1 MCGVCKARCGTAHAT
16 CEKENVCN
24 ISTESKA
31 GKAPIAIFTSRE
43 RQNRAGRSGAGLG
56 GGGRGIEKLQLLMV
70 GSRRLGGVTNLESDK
85 HAGKPG
91 DLIGTCVFEK
101 DACKT
106 TRICQARMLSPRIF
120 LHRPRT
126 GPRTAAR
133 VSSCL
138 SKAQSP
144 PSRISRRVPVGQ
156 LHFSDVISYSNCT
169 FL

>member
-1 MCGVCKARCGTAHAT
+1 MWCVCKARCGTAHAT

-70 GSRRLGGVTNLESDK
+70 GSRRLRDLTNQESDK

-91 DLIGTCVFEK
+91 AFANGHAAPLFDSHDALVAAHCRRRWRRGRGAARLDLP
-101 DACKT
+101 AHL
-106 TRICQARMLSPRIF
+106 RAAPN
-120 LHRPRT
+120 LHRWRT
-126 GPRTAAR
+126 RTAADR
-133 VSSCL
+133 V
-138 SKAQSP
+138 
-144 PSRISRRVPVGQ
+144 
-156 LHFSDVISYSNCT
+156 YSQD
-169 FL
+169 